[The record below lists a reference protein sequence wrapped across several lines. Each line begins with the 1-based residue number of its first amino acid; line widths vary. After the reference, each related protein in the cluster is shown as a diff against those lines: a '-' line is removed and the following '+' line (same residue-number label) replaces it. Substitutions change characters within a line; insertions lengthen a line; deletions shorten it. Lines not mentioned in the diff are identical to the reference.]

1 MEPQDEIFGPI
12 LEMNDE
18 VFEDMFENKPLE
30 RAAVSSQKTFK
41 KSKLSKIRTSF
52 SPFEKKRPS
61 VERTNISTNPNVMRK
76 QKPSEVDD
84 IKTFRNLLTS
94 TSFAFLDSGYKYQ
107 YDKFNDVFRY
117 VPLNG
122 DIF

>member
-1 MEPQDEIFGPI
+1 
-12 LEMNDE
+12 
-18 VFEDMFENKPLE
+18 MFHQE
-30 RAAVSSQKTFK
+30 
-41 KSKLSKIRTSF
+41 KSD
-52 SPFEKKRPS
+52 
-61 VERTNISTNPNVMRK
+61 VVNNAG
-76 QKPSEVDD
+76 SEVDD

-122 DIF
+122 DIAGLCVRTDLERDVWFSFLRWS